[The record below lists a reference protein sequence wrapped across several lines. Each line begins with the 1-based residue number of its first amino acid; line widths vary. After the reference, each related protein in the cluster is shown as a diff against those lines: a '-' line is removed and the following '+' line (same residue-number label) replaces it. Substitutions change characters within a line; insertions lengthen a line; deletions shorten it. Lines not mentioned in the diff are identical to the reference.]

1 MATSTEG
8 GIRRLDA
15 LVATYAEFAE
25 IMMTNHPVRPL
36 FNVLQIRGFSPS

>member
-1 MATSTEG
+1 MASATEG

-25 IMMTNHPVRPL
+25 IMMANHPVRPL
-36 FNVLQIRGFSPS
+36 YGVLQN